1 MTLFR
6 KDHPFSG
13 SVCNTEKSWQSL
25 CDYTEAVSLLMQL
38 KQFSDLLLPVDHDVV
53 FVYVSCTVVF

>member
-13 SVCNTEKSWQSL
+13 YVCNKEKSWQSL
-25 CDYTEAVSLLMQL
+25 YDYTEAVSLLMQL

-53 FVYVSCTVVF
+53 FVYVSCIVVF